1 MASPASNQSR
11 KDRLI
16 NPEIISTQ
24 EKCQIDSLHP
34 EIIHKDVIISLKRGA
49 WFLNAR
55 PIEGRQLLYV
65 SLDEDVVK
73 LQCGL
78 AKDIYLTDIND
89 VRYGWK
95 TDTFSET
102 IRKKDDI
109 RCGARLKEDCCF
121 SIIYGSSQRHTL
133 DLQAKDAMT
142 AQTWVSNVS
151 FLINEIRT
159 RASRSDKSEWL
170 KRAFKEADTDCS
182 GFLNFDECC
191 RLLRNLNV
199 NMGTKKAG
207 KLFELSN
214 TNSQQDRGED
224 VLDEKEFVQFYN
236 LISERNELTA
246 IFQECAQGDA
256 ILSDYN
262 LVKFLN
268 EEQEMKNV
276 DLHYAQKLIERYKL
290 RNTTTTLKEMTLSE
304 FQSMMNSPLFD
315 ILKEEHLQVNQDMD
329 QPIGNYYISS
339 SHNTYL
345 IGDQLMGCSS
355 IEGYVSALERGCR
368 CLELGNNVCKILKSL
383 KKKTV

>member
-1 MASPASNQSR
+1 
-11 KDRLI
+11 
-16 NPEIISTQ
+16 
-24 EKCQIDSLHP
+24 
-34 EIIHKDVIISLKRGA
+34 
-49 WFLNAR
+49 
-55 PIEGRQLLYV
+55 
-65 SLDEDVVK
+65 
-73 LQCGL
+73 
-78 AKDIYLTDIND
+78 
-89 VRYGWK
+89 
-95 TDTFSET
+95 
-102 IRKKDDI
+102 
-109 RCGARLKEDCCF
+109 
-121 SIIYGSSQRHTL
+121 
-133 DLQAKDAMT
+133 
-142 AQTWVSNVS
+142 
-151 FLINEIRT
+151 
-159 RASRSDKSEWL
+159 
-170 KRAFKEADTDCS
+170 
-182 GFLNFDECC
+182 
-191 RLLRNLNV
+191 
-199 NMGTKKAG
+199 MGTKKAG

-214 TNSQQDRGED
+214 TNSQQDKGED

-368 CLELGNNVCKILKSL
+368 CLELGNNVCKI
-383 KKKTV
+383 